1 MRRFRAII
9 AMLLLVVTM
18 PLARAHAVI
27 SSAAASQRDCCKQKP
42 DACCEGSAKACCA
55 TQTPAAPSLIPSQNV
70 STLLLVPQTVPVV
83 HPDRTDSL
91 TLHCA
96 AVRLPAEHSPP
107 GLIIV
112 ATTILRI

>member
-1 MRRFRAII
+1 MRRFRAIVAI
-9 AMLLLVVTM
+9 LMLVLTM
-18 PLARAHAVI
+18 PLAHAHAVI
-27 SSAAASQRDCCKQKP
+27 SSSAAYQRDCCKQKP

-55 TQTPAAPSLIPSQNV
+55 TQTPAAPSPLPSQNV
-70 STLLLVPQTVPVV
+70 SPLLLPPRTVPVV
-83 HPDRTDSL
+83 HPDRADIL

-112 ATTILRI
+112 ATTLLRI

>member
-1 MRRFRAII
+1 MRRFRAIVAI
-9 AMLLLVVTM
+9 LMLVLTM
-18 PLARAHAVI
+18 PLAHARAVI
-27 SSAAASQRDCCKQKP
+27 SSPAAYQRDCCKQKP

-55 TQTPAAPSLIPSQNV
+55 TQAPAAPSLVTSQDV
-70 STLLLVPQTVPVV
+70 SPLLLPPRTVPVA

-96 AVRLPAEHSPP
+96 AVRFPAEHSPP
-107 GLIIV
+107 GLIIA

>member
-1 MRRFRAII
+1 MRRFRAIVAI
-9 AMLLLVVTM
+9 LMLVLTM
-18 PLARAHAVI
+18 PLAQAHAVI
-27 SSAAASQRDCCKQKP
+27 SSSAASQHDCCKQKA

-55 TQTPAAPSLIPSQNV
+55 MQAPAAPSLVTSQDV
-70 STLLLVPQTVPVV
+70 SPLLLPPRTLPIV
-83 HPDRTDSL
+83 HTGLIDSL
-91 TLHCA
+91 NIRRA